1 MLLSFATL
9 ALLTLYIGLGIG
21 GGLLFRQGGGW
32 RIVGILLIAQAF
44 LAFAAQVTLSML
56 PFGIGEPLIRV
67 PLQELVL
74 QMLIIVSAISLIT
87 LLVIAGIRFS
97 ARLQKPVQRRTAITG
112 LLILLP
118 LIASAS
124 MFGMVQASLPERERE
139 RDPSKREIVLHPDFS
154 WSIYAQGTMDNPTSI
169 TFGPEGELYIA
180 DIDGNLWIARDDN
193 NDYVVDSITE
203 WASGFNLLVG
213 VAWFEDEL
221 YTASSGKI
229 EALRDTDG
237 DDVADQ
243 RRLIVDELPSLLLR
257 PHSNNGIVFGP
268 DNRLYFGVGSTTNGE
283 FETQELAATVLSVNP
298 DGSDLRVFARGF
310 GNTFDVAFN
319 QDGELF
325 GGDNS
330 PMGGDGAEL
339 PDEFNH
345 IVEGQHYGY
354 PYFYGDQ
361 PENGGTRAPLTS
373 FPAHSAPTGL
383 TFYSGDQY
391 PPEYR
396 DNAFVTLWNNGQ
408 IERVE
413 VAQTAGGAYL
423 SRTTTFGSG
432 FLYPI
437 DAVTGPDGNLYI
449 ADFGTSAIYR
459 ITHNDS
465 PLGGG

>member
-9 ALLTLYIGLGIG
+9 ALLTLYIGLGVG
-21 GGLLFRQGGGW
+21 GILLFRQGRGW
-32 RIVGILLIAQAF
+32 RIVGILLIVQAL
-44 LAFAAQVTLSML
+44 LALAMQITLSTL
-56 PFGIGEPLIRV
+56 PFGIGEPLIRI
-67 PLQELVL
+67 PFQDLLIQTLLV
-74 QMLIIVSAISLIT
+74 ISAISLVTLAIIGSIRLAKRLHQPT
-87 LLVIAGIRFS
+87 QRRIATASLLVLA
-97 ARLQKPVQRRTAITG
+97 P
-112 LLILLP
+112 LL
-118 LIASAS
+118 ASAS
-124 MFGMVQASLPERERE
+124 MFGMVQASLPDRERE

-154 WSIYAQGTMDNPTSI
+154 WDIYAQGTMDNPTSI

-180 DIDGNLWIARDDN
+180 DIDGNLWIARDSD
-193 NDYVVDSITE
+193 NDYVVDSITQ
-203 WASGFNLLVG
+203 WATDFDLLVG
-213 VAWFEDEL
+213 VVWYEDEL

-237 DDVADQ
+237 DDVADE
-243 RRLIVDELPSLLLR
+243 RRLVVDELPSLVLR
-257 PHSNNGIVFGP
+257 PHSNNSIVFGP
-268 DNRLYFGVGSTTNGE
+268 DNRLYFGVGNTTNGE
-283 FETQELAATVLSVNP
+283 FETEELAATVLSVNP

-330 PMGGDGAEL
+330 PMGEEGEEL

-361 PENGGTRAPLTS
+361 PGNGGTRSPLTS

-391 PPEYR
+391 PLEYQ
-396 DNAFVTLWNNGQ
+396 DNAFVTLWNRGE
-408 IERVE
+408 IERIE
-413 VAQTAGGAYL
+413 VAQTPGGSYL

-437 DAVTGPDGNLYI
+437 DAITGPDGNMYI

-459 ITHNDS
+459 ITHNES
-465 PLGGG
+465 PVGGG